1 MKFNIQHTGF
11 LPLNPPFSK
20 FSHTTHTYKC
30 THTFLYLFCLT
41 IVCVYISTIHIF
53 TFQLT
58 APSMLKTRIKL
69 INLDMIL
76 RALPI
81 KTMLQ
86 EVLFVPNTTD
96 LKRKL
101 KQQSYAQK

>member
-1 MKFNIQHTGF
+1 
-11 LPLNPPFSK
+11 
-20 FSHTTHTYKC
+20 
-30 THTFLYLFCLT
+30 
-41 IVCVYISTIHIF
+41 
-53 TFQLT
+53 
-58 APSMLKTRIKL
+58 MLKTRIKL